1 MAKIIPA
8 ILSDNL
14 EVFTKQA
21 RSLANATDLAQI
33 DVSDGI
39 FTPRKT
45 LSAEE
50 VKTVAVNL
58 KYELHLMV
66 KDPTRAIEEWYDLP
80 NIRSVVFHIESAKIP
95 TAIIE
100 HIKSYGWQ
108 AGVALNPETPIEAVD
123 AAAYGADKVL
133 FLSVTPGAQGQE
145 FQPAVIE
152 KIKAFK
158 LKHPNVPVSVDGGI
172 HEAQIKELSALGVEE
187 LVVGSEILSAPD
199 PAKRLQEL
207 SNLK

>member
-14 EVFTKQA
+14 EVFTTQVRA
-21 RSLANATDLAQI
+21 LAKVTDWVQI

-58 KYELHLMV
+58 KYELHLIV
-66 KDPTRAIEEWYDLP
+66 KDPSRAIEEWYDLP
-80 NIRSVVFHIESAKIP
+80 NIRSVVFHIETAKIP
-95 TAIIE
+95 AAIIE
-100 HIKSYGWQ
+100 HIKSYGWE
-108 AGVALNPETPIEAVD
+108 AGVALNPETPIEAVE
-123 AAAYGADKVL
+123 AVAYEADKIM
-133 FLSVTPGAQGQE
+133 FLSVTPGAQGQA
-145 FQPAVIE
+145 FIPAIID
-152 KIKAFK
+152 KIKSFK
-158 LKHPNVPVSVDGGI
+158 IKHPSVPVAVDGGI
-172 HEAQIKELSALGVEE
+172 NEARIKELSALGVEE
-187 LVVGSEILSAPD
+187 LDVGSEILAAPD
-199 PAKRLQEL
+199 PAKRFQEL